1 MILRLALVVFAA
13 CYISV
18 PVSAQKIVAHRG
30 ASHDAPENT
39 LAAFRLAWEQGAD
52 GVEGDYYLTDD
63 DQIVCIHDKDTKR
76 TAGQKRIVES
86 STLQELRSLEY
97 GAWKDAAF
105 AGEPIPTLDE
115 VIATVPDGKTMV
127 IELKSTLRIIPK
139 LVETLKRYR
148 DKPIEWLVIAFDVAT
163 VAELKKQMPDLKVH
177 WLTSFKRSTAAT
189 AYRPSAS
196 EIATTIKQT
205 KADGV
210 GMQGNRDV
218 IDADFIAELRNGG
231 CKEFHVWTIDD
242 VRDAKFFSELGAFG
256 VTTNVP
262 AVIGRA
268 LQVSAQ

>member
-1 MILRLALVVFAA
+1 MKP
-13 CYISV
+13 S
-18 PVSAQKIVAHRG
+18 SAPKIVAHRG

-52 GVEGDYYLTDD
+52 GVEGDFYLTTDN
-63 DQIVCIHDKDTKR
+63 QIVCIHDKDTKR
-76 TAGQKRIVES
+76 TAGEKRIVES
-86 STLQELRSLEY
+86 STLQELRLLEY

-139 LVETLKRYR
+139 LVETLKRHR
-148 DKPIEWLVIAFDVAT
+148 DKPIEWLVIAFDAPT

-177 WLTSFKRSTAAT
+177 WLTSFKRSTAVS
-189 AYRPSAS
+189 AYRPSAPD
-196 EIATTIKQT
+196 IATIVKQS

-218 IDADFIAELRNGG
+218 IDADFVAGLKGGG
-231 CKEFHVWTIDD
+231 CNEFHVWTIDD
-242 VRDAKFFSELGAFG
+242 GRDAQFFDELGAFG
-256 VTTNVP
+256 ITTNVP
-262 AVIGRA
+262 AVIGPA
-268 LQVSAQ
+268 LRGTAE